1 MSRRER
7 GGATIFVLGMSLV
20 LMLCA
25 GLVIDGGMGIN
36 ARMRV
41 ADDAEQ
47 AARAGANAVNVDQL
61 RSGGALAVD
70 PGLARLYAQDFLSAR
85 GYPASQFSI
94 TVNASSGRQRRSTGP
109 KPPRDRASGNR
120 ISPPM
125 AVRRNTSVPGGTS
138 RTATRISK

>member
-1 MSRRER
+1 MSRREQ
-7 GGATIFVLGMSLV
+7 GGATIFVLSMSLV

-85 GYPASQFSI
+85 GYPGTQFSI
-94 TVNASSGRQRRSTGP
+94 TVDANTVAIEV
-109 KPPRDRASGNR
+109 RDTSETTLLKLIGINEYPVTARA
-120 ISPPM
+120 
-125 AVRRNTSVPGGTS
+125 
-138 RTATRISK
+138 TATAATS

>member
-1 MSRRER
+1 M
-7 GGATIFVLGMSLV
+7 
-20 LMLCA
+20 CA

-94 TVNASSGRQRRSTGP
+94 TVNANTVAIEV
-109 KPPRDRASGNR
+109 RDTSETTMLKLIGINQYPVTARA
-120 ISPPM
+120 
-125 AVRRNTSVPGGTS
+125 
-138 RTATRISK
+138 TATAATS

>member
-47 AARAGANAVNVDQL
+47 AARAGANAVNVEQL

-94 TVNASSGRQRRSTGP
+94 TVNANTVAIEV
-109 KPPRDRASGNR
+109 RDTSETTMLKLIGINQYPVTARA
-120 ISPPM
+120 
-125 AVRRNTSVPGGTS
+125 
-138 RTATRISK
+138 TATAATS

>member
-7 GGATIFVLGMSLV
+7 GGATIFVLSMSLV

-25 GLVIDGGMGIN
+25 GLVVDGGMGIN

-61 RSGGALAVD
+61 RSGGSLAVD
-70 PGLARLYAQDFLSAR
+70 PGLAQLYAQDFLNAR
-85 GYPASQFSI
+85 GYPAAQFSI
-94 TVNASSGRQRRSTGP
+94 TVNANTVAIEV
-109 KPPRDRASGNR
+109 RDTSETTFLKLIGINEYPVTARA
-120 ISPPM
+120 
-125 AVRRNTSVPGGTS
+125 
-138 RTATRISK
+138 TATAATS

>member
-94 TVNASSGRQRRSTGP
+94 TVNANTVAIEV
-109 KPPRDRASGNR
+109 RDTSETTMLKLIGIDQYPVTARA
-120 ISPPM
+120 
-125 AVRRNTSVPGGTS
+125 
-138 RTATRISK
+138 TATAATS

>member
-7 GGATIFVLGMSLV
+7 GGATIFVLSMSLV

-70 PGLARLYAQDFLSAR
+70 PGLARMYAQDFLSAR
-85 GYPASQFSI
+85 GYPAAQFSI
-94 TVNASSGRQRRSTGP
+94 TVNANTVAIEV
-109 KPPRDRASGNR
+109 RDTSDTTLLKLIGINEYPVTARA
-120 ISPPM
+120 
-125 AVRRNTSVPGGTS
+125 
-138 RTATRISK
+138 TATAATS

>member
-1 MSRRER
+1 MRVRRTARREH

-47 AARAGANAVNVDQL
+47 AARAGANAVDVAQL
-61 RSGGALAVD
+61 RSGGALAID
-70 PGLARLYAQDFLSAR
+70 PGLAQAMANDYLRAR
-85 GYPASQFSI
+85 GYDGGQF
-94 TVNASSGRQRRSTGP
+94 TVAVNVDSVSVRLRDSSETTMLKLIGINQYPVSA
-109 KPPRDRASGNR
+109 RA
-120 ISPPM
+120 
-125 AVRRNTSVPGGTS
+125 
-138 RTATRISK
+138 TATAATS

>member
-94 TVNASSGRQRRSTGP
+94 TVNANTVAIEV
-109 KPPRDRASGNR
+109 RDTSETTMLKLIGINQYPVTARA
-120 ISPPM
+120 
-125 AVRRNTSVPGGTS
+125 
-138 RTATRISK
+138 TATAATS